1 MSKDLSGPEHARHW
15 RSMEAEA
22 RLLADSMADE
32 VAKRAMLFVADG
44 YRRLAER
51 AERFT
56 PRQLIDGAVFGPE
69 TLKAIGKAFDAAW
82 AEIANNFGDN
92 ALHIEAMRLKLA
104 SALLSIA
111 CEDSR
116 DVSALK
122 KAALQ
127 RMALDYRPR

>member
-1 MSKDLSGPEHARHW
+1 MSKDFSGPEHARHW

-44 YRRLAER
+44 YRGLAER
-51 AERFT
+51 AERFA
-56 PRQLIDGAVFGPE
+56 PRELIDGAVYGPA
-69 TLKAIGKAFDAAW
+69 TFKAIGK

-104 SALLSIA
+104 SALLSVA

-122 KAALQ
+122 KAAL
-127 RMALDYRPR
+127 